1 MNKVVEEL
9 KYLKYTLFHPF
20 DAFYEIK
27 WRGKGNIWLATVL
40 ILAYGIAMILNNQ
53 YTGFV
58 VNSFPAY
65 KINSI
70 ATFVLTVAPLLLFIV
85 SNWSVSTLCNG
96 KGKIKDLYMVIG
108 YAICPMLLFQV
119 ATIAISNIIILEE
132 ASLLFAFNAVGMLW
146 FYYLVFCGVTTVH
159 EYTAKESVITLIT
172 TAIAAI
178 VIIFISVLYF
188 SLMEQVISFI
198 STLGQEFI
206 RRW

>member
-58 VNSFPAY
+58 VNSFPTY

-108 YAICPMLLFQV
+108 YAICPMLLFQI

>member
-172 TAIAAI
+172 TAVAAI